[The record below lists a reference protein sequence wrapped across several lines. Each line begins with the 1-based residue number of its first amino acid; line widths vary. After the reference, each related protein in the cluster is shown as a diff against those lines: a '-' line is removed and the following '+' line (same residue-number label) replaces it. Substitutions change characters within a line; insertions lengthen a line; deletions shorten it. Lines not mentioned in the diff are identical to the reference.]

1 MKELKKKK
9 WIDANEIAE
18 YMPDI
23 DEELW
28 QYETLMKEKPNFDKS
43 PGARKVFQRKEYS
56 IYRAKQGYI
65 IHNTNKRFE
74 EGHSHV
80 ASFKK
85 AKSLID
91 LAMRKKL
98 PNTPRKWELESLMRI
113 TNNNTY
119 YNKLRDLYESLD
131 K

>member
-23 DEELW
+23 DEGLW

-43 PGARKVFQRKEYS
+43 PGTRKVFQRKEYS